1 MICLF
6 LQESLLR
13 HPFSKAMEAAE
24 TTPGVSGEPSCL
36 TLPSRRHTFTY
47 PIICIPNAFLNK
59 GKSINYSRQSYGKPR
74 CGGVARADS
83 ACSSLSSDWATKT
96 YSESLLSRRPL
107 PVPFLKQQVPFGW
120 CAQQKSSQAS
130 PAGKAA
136 GHINSFLLNS
146 GREDRIRFHFSA
158 RRENEYSE

>member
-59 GKSINYSRQSYGKPR
+59 GKSINYSRR
-74 CGGVARADS
+74 GVE
-83 ACSSLSSDWATKT
+83 
-96 YSESLLSRRPL
+96 ESLERIPPALVL
-107 PVPFLKQQVPFGW
+107 VLIGQLK
-120 CAQQKSSQAS
+120 
-130 PAGKAA
+130 
-136 GHINSFLLNS
+136 HIQNLF
-146 GREDRIRFHFSA
+146 
-158 RRENEYSE
+158 